1 MRLLATLAA
10 PMAAMTFLAAGAA
23 HAQTP
28 QPSAPPQLNAGPSAN
43 ALAGKAFLEKNA
55 KEAGVVTLPQG
66 LQYKVVREGPQGG
79 LHPTQADEV
88 KVHYE
93 GKLLDG
99 TVFDSSYERGV
110 PAVFPLDG
118 LVPAWV
124 IALQRMK
131 AGDEWILYVP
141 PALGYGAQ
149 DKGEIPPDSVLVFRL
164 QLLGMLEVD

>member
-1 MRLLATLAA
+1 MHRRALLITLAA
-10 PMAAMTFLAAGAA
+10 AAAALTLAACGPDKK
-23 HAQTP
+23 AQENL
-28 QPSAPPQLNAGPSAN
+28 SIAD
-43 ALAGKAFLEKNA
+43 AFMAKNA
-55 KEAGVVTLPQG
+55 KAPGVVTLPQG
-66 LQYKVVREGPQGG
+66 LQYKVVREGPPGG

-131 AGDEWILYVP
+131 AGDEWTLYVP

-149 DKGEIPPDSVLVFRL
+149 DKGPIPANSVMIFRIE
-164 QLLGMLEVD
+164 LLDVLRSPKGTVKE

>member
-1 MRLLATLAA
+1 MHRRALLFTLAA
-10 PMAAMTFLAAGAA
+10 AASLTLAAC
-23 HAQTP
+23 
-28 QPSAPPQLNAGPSAN
+28 GPSK
-43 ALAGKAFLEKNA
+43 KAQENLTIADAFMAKNA
-55 KEAGVVTLPQG
+55 KEPGVVTLPQG

-79 LHPTQADEV
+79 LHPTTADEV

-141 PALGYGAQ
+141 PALGYGAE
-149 DKGEIPPDSVLVFRL
+149 DKGPIPANSVMIFRIE
-164 QLLGMLEVD
+164 LLDVNRIGPGKAKE

>member
-1 MRLLATLAA
+1 MQRRALLLTLAA
-10 PMAAMTFLAAGAA
+10 AGLTLAAC
-23 HAQTP
+23 
-28 QPSAPPQLNAGPSAN
+28 GPSK
-43 ALAGKAFLEKNA
+43 KAKENQAAADAFMAENA
-55 KEAGVVTLPQG
+55 KQAGVVTLPQG
-66 LQYKVVREGPQGG
+66 LQYKVVRDGPPGG
-79 LHPTQADEV
+79 QHPTPADEV

-99 TVFDSSYERGV
+99 SVFDSSYERGV

-141 PALGYGAQ
+141 PALGYGAE
-149 DKGEIPPDSVLVFRL
+149 DKGPIPANSVMIFKIE
-164 QLLGMLEVD
+164 LLDVRRIGPGKPKE

>member
-1 MRLLATLAA
+1 MHRRALLLTLAA
-10 PMAAMTFLAAGAA
+10 AGLTLAACGPDKK
-23 HAQTP
+23 AQENL
-28 QPSAPPQLNAGPSAN
+28 SIAD
-43 ALAGKAFLEKNA
+43 AFMAKNA
-55 KEAGVVTLPQG
+55 KEPGVITLPQG

-79 LHPTQADEV
+79 QHPTQADEV

-118 LVPAWV
+118 LVPAWI

-141 PALGYGAQ
+141 PALGYGAE
-149 DKGEIPPDSVLVFRL
+149 DKGPIPANSVMIFRIE
-164 QLLGMLEVD
+164 LLDVNRLGPGRPKE

>member
-1 MRLLATLAA
+1 MHRRALLLTLAA
-10 PMAAMTFLAAGAA
+10 AGVTLAAC
-23 HAQTP
+23 
-28 QPSAPPQLNAGPSAN
+28 GPSK
-43 ALAGKAFLEKNA
+43 KAQENLTIADEFMAKNA
-55 KEAGVVTLPQG
+55 KAPGVVTLPQG

-79 LHPTQADEV
+79 LHPTTADEV

-93 GKLLDG
+93 GKLIDG

-141 PALGYGAQ
+141 PALGYGDA
-149 DKGEIPPDSVLVFRL
+149 DKGVIPPNSVMIFRIE
-164 QLLGMLEVD
+164 LLDVNRIGPGKPKE